1 MVFRVFA
8 YWFMRY
14 RRTWRGTIVISVAN
28 PLLFLIGVGAGL
40 GHLVDRHAPVQMAG
54 VSYAAFFAPGLLAAA
69 AMQTAFLESSG
80 QVARAAAPDGAYRS
94 TVPTPLNPQQ
104 VMAGHMLYVAFR
116 VLSSSV
122 AFVLVMA
129 GFGLVSAMRGL
140 AVVLAATLTGL
151 AFATPAAAWAVEV
164 RVQRH
169 IYTVFRMFI
178 MPLYMFSGTFF
189 ALSQLPGPVRV
200 VVGALPLAQGVTL
213 CRSLALGNASTL
225 AIAAHAVY
233 LGILAVIGFV
243 LARTTYRRRLH
254 A

>member
-1 MVFRVFA
+1 MIHVFT

-14 RRTWRGTIVISVAN
+14 RRTWRASIVMSVGN
-28 PLLFLIGVGAGL
+28 PLLFLTGVGAGL
-40 GHLVDRHAPVQMAG
+40 GHLVDHHAPAQMAG

-80 QVARAAAPDGAYRS
+80 QIARAAAPDGAYQS
-94 TVPTPLNPQQ
+94 TVSTPLSPEQ

-116 VLSSSV
+116 VLTSSA

-129 GFGLVSAMRGL
+129 CFGLVSGARGV
-140 AVVLAATLTGL
+140 AVLIAATLTGL
-151 AFATPAAAWAVEV
+151 AFATPAAAWAVGV

-169 IYTVFRMFI
+169 ISTAYRMLI

-189 ALSQLPGPVRV
+189 AISELPGPVRV
-200 VVGALPLAQGVTL
+200 IVEALPLAQGVAL
-213 CRSLALGNASTL
+213 CRSLALGTAG
-225 AIAAHAVY
+225 APAVAAHAAY
-233 LGILAVIGFV
+233 LCVLFVAGFA
-243 LARTTYRRRLH
+243 LARAAYRRRLH

>member
-1 MVFRVFA
+1 MIRVFA

-14 RRTWRGTIVISVAN
+14 RRTWRSTIVISVAN

-40 GHLVDRHAPVQMAG
+40 GHLVDRHAPAQMAG

-80 QVARAAAPDGAYRS
+80 QVARAAGPDGAYQS
-94 TVPTPLNPQQ
+94 TVPTPLNPEQ
-104 VMAGHMLYVAFR
+104 VMAGHMLYVTFR
-116 VLSSSV
+116 VLTSSA

-129 GFGLVSAMRGL
+129 GFGLVSGTRSV
-140 AVVLAATLTGL
+140 AVVIAATLTGL
-151 AFATPAAAWAVEV
+151 AFAAPAAAWAVGV
-164 RVQRH
+164 RLQRK
-169 IYTVFRMFI
+169 INTVFRMLI

-189 ALSQLPGPVRV
+189 ALSQLPGPIRV
-200 VVGALPLAQGVTL
+200 VVEALPLAQGVAL
-213 CRSLALGNASTL
+213 CRSLALGTAGTP
-225 AIAAHAVY
+225 ATAAHAAY
-233 LGILAVIGFV
+233 LCALTVIGFA